1 MKVHILIGPA
11 GVGKS
16 TFIRENA
23 GEALV
28 LSSDAIREELY
39 GSLSEGNKHNDK
51 VFTTLL
57 NRLRQAVEQGDKDV
71 YVDATNLSRKTR
83 THYYN
88 QIKSWNKNATVI
100 ADVIHKPFKSILQ
113 QNAQRTGDKVVPVD
127 VVDRMYK
134 SMTIPRIGLDCD
146 EITVTAPEWSE
157 YRSEILHRINE
168 AHNSPYHVESLRE
181 HIEMTVGFA
190 KQSEHPDR
198 ETLIEIAKH
207 HDLGKSVCRSRKPST
222 NMGTRYIHQIYGEH
236 DRYMYHENVGAVYY
250 LVKNKDNLS
259 QDVLDVAEAI
269 QQHMQA
275 HSEFTEKIIQRNK
288 LTPRILELAEEF
300 AKIDSQSRVFDKD
313 IFDKYEYYN
322 NLPNDSLLCQY
333 AKRTDGEVVISSDF
347 DKDLHTIKYLHGGV
361 DFTDPMLRNAR
372 GLTLDSNDNIIT
384 IGFEKFFNYK
394 QLESHFRVDEN
405 GIEIPRFS
413 QEFLK
418 VYNDINIDGKF
429 EVYEKLDGTFLT
441 VGVKDDEFVVA
452 TSSSTKTDYSTNAV
466 QWLNSLDN
474 SDEIKKFI
482 VDNNMSLMFE
492 YISPDNRIVVKY
504 DEPSYTLIGARI
516 RDLEAPNE
524 NYQSLQKIAEK
535 LSLELVEAQ
544 YMTLDDLVEYQLT
557 NQDSEGFV
565 AVNEYGK
572 LLKFKTNYWY
582 EEKERLGDMFFGD
595 PLVKKRLRRYAEMF
609 VNDEFDDFF
618 AIRNQFGAM
627 DYNEQHKVDILYNRL
642 NEWVADSHKEIAKY
656 AHISR
661 EDIDDLDIPES
672 LKVIIF
678 ASDDF
683 YKHYTIVRDK
693 VYEIADEIRAE
704 EIAQAETEK
713 EQSIQNILDSIQDL
727 NELAL

>member
-28 LSSDAIREELY
+28 LSSDVIREELY

-57 NRLRQAVEQGDKDV
+57 NRLRKAVEQGDRDV

-100 ADVIHKPFKSILQ
+100 ADVIHKPLKSILQ
-113 QNAQRTGDKVVPVD
+113 QNAQRTGDKVVPMD

-146 EITVTAPEWSE
+146 EMTVTAPEWSE

-190 KQSEHPDR
+190 KQSEHPER

-250 LVKNKDNLS
+250 LVKNKDNLN
-259 QDVLDVAEAI
+259 QNVLDVAEAI

-275 HSEFTEKIIQRNK
+275 HSGFTEKIIQRNK

-300 AKIDSQSRVFDKD
+300 AKIDSQSRKFDKD
-313 IFDKYEYYN
+313 IFDKYTYYN
-322 NLPNDSLLCQY
+322 NLPNDNLLNQY
-333 AKRTDGEVVISSDF
+333 AKRTDGEIVISSNF

-372 GLTLDSNDNIIT
+372 GLTLDSENNIIT

-394 QLESHFRVDEN
+394 QLESHFRLDEN
-405 GIEIPRFS
+405 DNEIPRFS

-418 VYNDINIDGKF
+418 VYNDIHIDGEF

-441 VGVKDDEFVVA
+441 VGVKDDEFIVA
-452 TSSSTKTDYSTNAV
+452 TSSSTKLSYSTKAV

-474 SDEIKKFI
+474 SDEIKQFI

-492 YISPDNRIVVKY
+492 YISPDNRIVVQY

-516 RDLEAPNE
+516 RDFNAPNE

-535 LSLELVEAQ
+535 LSLELVKAQ

-618 AIRNQFGAM
+618 AIRNQFGTM
-627 DYNEQHKVDILYNRL
+627 DYNEQYKVDILYNRL

-678 ASDDF
+678 ASDNF

>member
-1 MKVHILIGPA
+1 M
-11 GVGKS
+11 
-16 TFIRENA
+16 
-23 GEALV
+23 
-28 LSSDAIREELY
+28 
-39 GSLSEGNKHNDK
+39 SEGNKHNDK

-57 NRLRQAVEQGDKDV
+57 NRLRKAVEQGDRDV

-100 ADVIHKPFKSILQ
+100 ADVIHKPLKSILQ
-113 QNAQRTGDKVVPVD
+113 QNAQRTGDKVVPMD

-146 EITVTAPEWSE
+146 EMTVTAPEWSE

-181 HIEMTVGFA
+181 HIEMTVNFA
-190 KQSEHPDR
+190 KQSEHPER

-207 HDLGKSVCRSRKPST
+207 HDLGKSVCRSRKPNT

-250 LVKNKDNLS
+250 LVKNKDNLN

-275 HSEFTEKIIQRNK
+275 HSGFTEKIVQRNK

-300 AKIDSQSRVFDKD
+300 AKIDSQSRKFDKD
-313 IFDKYEYYN
+313 IFDKYTYYN
-322 NLPNDSLLCQY
+322 NLPNDNLLNQY
-333 AKRTDGEVVISSDF
+333 AKRTDGEVIISSNF

-372 GLTLDSNDNIIT
+372 GLTIDSNDNIIT

-678 ASDDF
+678 ASDNF

-693 VYEIADEIRAE
+693 VYEIADELRAE
-704 EIAQAETEK
+704 EIAQEEAEK
-713 EQSIQNILDSIQDL
+713 EQSIKNILESIKDL
-727 NELAL
+727 DELAL

>member
-39 GSLSEGNKHNDK
+39 DSLSEGNKHNDK

-57 NRLRQAVEQGDKDV
+57 NRLRKAVEQGDKDV

-100 ADVIHKPFKSILQ
+100 ADVIHKPLKSILQ
-113 QNAQRTGDKVVPVD
+113 QNAQRTGDKVVPMD

-134 SMTIPRIGLDCD
+134 SMTIPRIGCDCD
-146 EITVTAPEWSE
+146 EMTVTAPEWSE

-190 KQSEHPDR
+190 KQSEHPER

-222 NMGTRYIHQIYGEH
+222 NMGTRYIHQIYGKH

-275 HSEFTEKIIQRNK
+275 HSGFTEKIVQRNK

-300 AKIDSQSRVFDKD
+300 AKIDSQSRKFDKD
-313 IFDKYEYYN
+313 IFDKYTYYN

-372 GLTLDSNDNIIT
+372 GLTLDSEDNIIT

-394 QLESHFRVDEN
+394 QLESHFRLDEN
-405 GIEIPRFS
+405 DNEIPRFS

-418 VYNDINIDGKF
+418 VYNDINIDGEF

-441 VGVKDDEFVVA
+441 VGVQYDEFVVA
-452 TSSSTKTDYSTNAV
+452 TSSSTKTDYSTKAV

-474 SDEIKKFI
+474 SEEIKQFI

-504 DEPSYTLIGARI
+504 DTPSYTLIGARI
-516 RDLEAPNE
+516 RDFNAPNE
-524 NYQSLQKIAEK
+524 NYQSLQKIADK
-535 LSLELVEAQ
+535 LSLELVKAQ

-661 EDIDDLDIPES
+661 EDIDDLDIPEY

-678 ASDDF
+678 ASDNF

-693 VYEIADEIRAE
+693 VYEIAEELRAE
-704 EIAQAETEK
+704 EVAQAEAEK
-713 EQSIQNILDSIQDL
+713 EQSI
-727 NELAL
+727 